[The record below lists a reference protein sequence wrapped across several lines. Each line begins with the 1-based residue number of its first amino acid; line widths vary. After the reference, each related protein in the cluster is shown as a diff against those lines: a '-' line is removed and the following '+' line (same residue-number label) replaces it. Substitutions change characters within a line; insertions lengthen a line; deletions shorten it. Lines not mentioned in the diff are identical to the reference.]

1 MSRGDGWL
9 TQEEATSRW
18 PLGIQKLGRQTNQL
32 MSVDL
37 QTAPGIHVGLV
48 MDPEK

>member
-1 MSRGDGWL
+1 MSRGGGWL